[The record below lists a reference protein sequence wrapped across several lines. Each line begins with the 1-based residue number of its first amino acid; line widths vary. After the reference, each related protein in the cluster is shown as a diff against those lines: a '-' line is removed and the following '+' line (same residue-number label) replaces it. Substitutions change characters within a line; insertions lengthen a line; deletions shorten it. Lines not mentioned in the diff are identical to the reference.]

1 MAFRVKLGAGA
12 SNPDAENSGQPI
24 YNPRRISRANCA
36 VMTEPCKCQRAGSGR
51 AQAAEAEPLLLGPA
65 GRRCRQGRWDG
76 ANAVPPQGSPPA
88 SPRGRGLCRHHLP
101 PWGCGGHPA
110 LHGVAR
116 GDVCHP
122 EKHSIGV
129 LHVPR
134 QTAWQEVSPPDGV
147 GRGVPACA
155 TSGGQAGECSSLQ
168 DPGQGAT
175 SATLLGWVRLRAA
188 TPFACPCDEDAAHGD
203 VTGLCDFKT
212 TIRTSSPSLLLMLL
226 ITSILSSILPELT
239 VYKPPP
245 AACPL

>member
-88 SPRGRGLCRHHLP
+88 SPWGRGLCRHHLP

-129 LHVPR
+129 SHVPR
-134 QTAWQEVSPPDGV
+134 QTAWQEVSPQMVWAEGFLHVPPQV
-147 GRGVPACA
+147 VRQESAPASRTRGRVPRVPPWL
-155 TSGGQAGECSSLQ
+155 GEAEGSYSVCVS
-168 DPGQGAT
+168 
-175 SATLLGWVRLRAA
+175 
-188 TPFACPCDEDAAHGD
+188 CDEDAVHGD